1 MRKDIIF
8 LKTHEQL
15 DRELSWLIEHYG
27 EETEEYKNHT
37 TQRIAL
43 IKKIYFTTGY
53 QKPIPTQAKFEM

>member
-43 IKKIYFTTGY
+43 IKKHNKTFS
-53 QKPIPTQAKFEM
+53 